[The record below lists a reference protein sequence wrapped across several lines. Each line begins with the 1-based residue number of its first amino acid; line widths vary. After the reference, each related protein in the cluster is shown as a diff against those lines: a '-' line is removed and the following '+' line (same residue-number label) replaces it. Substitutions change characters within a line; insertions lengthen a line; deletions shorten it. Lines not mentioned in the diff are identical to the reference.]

1 MVSKFTA
8 WQELIQYQIV
18 VSKTAGA
25 YRLWPSRR
33 GASNRQFTCGK
44 RGVAT
49 PSGASRS
56 KFGYFANNDNSQ
68 FALVFQA
75 IDDLMHLRKK
85 KPQRK
90 TGFV

>member
-1 MVSKFTA
+1 MVSKLTA
-8 WQELIQYQIV
+8 WRELIQYQIV

-33 GASNRQFTCGK
+33 GASTQQFTFGK
-44 RGVAT
+44 RDVAT

-56 KFGYFANNDNSQ
+56 KFGDFTNNHNNQ

-75 IDDLMHLRKK
+75 IDDLMHFRKK